1 MLKCTKFYQLDI
13 IKNKN
18 MALKKM
24 LAEGIKIFLKKK
36 RKKCEN
42 MVQNDAKNFHYKVW
56 KTKATLQTKSDY
68 T

>member
-1 MLKCTKFYQLDI
+1 MSYIKMFSHMLKCTKFYQLDI

-36 RKKCEN
+36 RKTET
-42 MVQNDAKNFHYKVW
+42 VL
-56 KTKATLQTKSDY
+56 T
-68 T
+68 